1 MKKKIIL
8 TILLGAVITYFIYQ
22 KFYHEEMNIV
32 TLGDSIS
39 LGMTPYNVEGYSFN
53 DYLKDIYENNN
64 LEEYIT
70 EFSSINETTET
81 LLLKIQNNYTLESTN
96 LQIQQAIA
104 KANILTLSL
113 GIDELSSKSII
124 KTKDMEGYI
133 KNMEKIIKLLR
144 IYNDK
149 SIFLI
154 SLYPTN
160 KLKKDKI
167 SDINNKLK
175 EICHENNII
184 FIDIESISD
193 NQEYFFEKDY
203 YHLNY
208 KGHRYISNLICYLL

>member
-1 MKKKIIL
+1 MGVSGAALATIIAQ
-8 TILLGAVITYFIYQ
+8 G
-22 KFYHEEMNIV
+22 
-32 TLGDSIS
+32 IS
-39 LGMTPYNVEGYSFN
+39 AFWVLRF
-53 DYLKDIYENNN
+53 L
-64 LEEYIT
+64 
-70 EFSSINETTET
+70 F
-81 LLLKIQNNYTLESTN
+81 
-96 LQIQQAIA
+96 
-104 KANILTLSL
+104 
-113 GIDELSSKSII
+113 SSKSII

-167 SDINNKLK
+167 RDINNKLK

-208 KGHRYISNLICYLL
+208 KGHRYISNLICDLL